1 MRTDCRHYE
10 SRTYSSGEVVHK
22 CRIDVAPE
30 APWRCPTD
38 CPMFEKRMFDAGWT
52 YGSLTPT
59 KPAPPPVAPSS
70 EADDAVA
77 ALLNEAED
85 VINAAAPDILA
96 EHQAGKKKKRMGRRK
111 KNG

>member
-38 CPMFEKRMFDAGWT
+38 CPMFEKRMFDAGWN
-52 YGSLTPT
+52 YGSLAPT
-59 KPAPPPVAPSS
+59 KPAPAPVAAST
-70 EADDAVA
+70 ETEDAIA

-85 VINAAAPDILA
+85 VINAAAPEIIA
-96 EHQAGKKKKRMGRRK
+96 EHQSRKRKRLGRRK
-111 KNG
+111 KR